1 MIENYETIV
10 IPLVQLLHD
19 PCTSV
24 QVRLNYDWLLFFL
37 VFFVFLY
44 FPYNEL
50 LSHGLEFLC
59 LLFTNRI

>member
-37 VFFVFLY
+37 VFFVFSLQ
-44 FPYNEL
+44 
-50 LSHGLEFLC
+50 
-59 LLFTNRI
+59 